1 MESVEACMDEILA
14 FRLGD
19 ALGAREGA
27 RRMEGLGHTGQ
38 SRGEFEVE
46 RGVSDILG
54 NQS

>member
-1 MESVEACMDEILA
+1 MESVGVCMDEILA

-27 RRMEGLGHTGQ
+27 RRMEGFGTH

-46 RGVSDILG
+46 RGVWDILG